1 MKNKRKH
8 INLEERIKIENWLEV
23 GIKQNKIAELLNRSK
38 STISKEIKRGM
49 VLNKKT
55 NKYEYIAIKANHKAY
70 LRQYWKKKNSLKLSQ
85 DINLRN
91 YVEKRIEKGWS
102 PETISKRI
110 KEKHHNFKYISPK
123 AIRKYIN
130 KRSPS
135 LIRYFFWERNNRKRG
150 RKRKNQSFL
159 NDRNRL
165 TILDR
170 NRLFPNLNKEYG
182 YWEMDFI
189 VSSFDSSVLL
199 VLVEKKTK
207 YTLIKKLENRKNFL
221 VNKEV
226 FSLLKDYSVLS
237 ITTDNDIAFTK
248 YKDLERLLNIN
259 IFFTN
264 PYASW
269 EKGLVENTNRWIRQ
283 FIPKKTNI
291 SLLSDK
297 YISKIE
303 KWLNNWP
310 RLILNSDTPWELFS
324 FYQFNVMINS
334 LLIDLPERVG

>member
-23 GIKQNKIAELLNRSK
+23 GIRQNKIAELLNRSK
-38 STISKEIKRGM
+38 STISKEIRRGM

-55 NKYEYIAIKANHKAY
+55 NKYEY
-70 LRQYWKKKNSLKLSQ
+70 
-85 DINLRN
+85 
-91 YVEKRIEKGWS
+91 
-102 PETISKRI
+102 
-110 KEKHHNFKYISPK
+110 
-123 AIRKYIN
+123 
-130 KRSPS
+130 
-135 LIRYFFWERNNRKRG
+135 
-150 RKRKNQSFL
+150 
-159 NDRNRL
+159 
-165 TILDR
+165 
-170 NRLFPNLNKEYG
+170 
-182 YWEMDFI
+182 
-189 VSSFDSSVLL
+189 SVLL

-237 ITTDNDIAFTK
+237 ITTDDDIAFTK

-310 RLILNSDTPWELFS
+310 RLVLNSATPRELFS
-324 FYQFNVMINS
+324 FYQFNVKINS